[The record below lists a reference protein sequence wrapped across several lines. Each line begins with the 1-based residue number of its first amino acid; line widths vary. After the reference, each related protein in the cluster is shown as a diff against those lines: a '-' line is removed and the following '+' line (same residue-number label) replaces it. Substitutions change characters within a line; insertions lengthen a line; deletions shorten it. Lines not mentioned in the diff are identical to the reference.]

1 MKRKIEWVSEARFRP
16 FLEAVQEN
24 EDLAW
29 ELYEWNAL
37 MASTLSEVIHH
48 VEVLVRNAMLAQ
60 LETVHPLE
68 YPWNSDKAN
77 GIVLTADR
85 LRTGRKDQPV
95 TSDDV
100 TANLNLGFWC
110 QFVDP
115 KSSEN
120 RRLWESCLSRAFPK
134 SRNLASVSI
143 AMEDLRELRNRC
155 SHQDSLLKV
164 NPRIELNKIMRLVGW
179 IDPEAV
185 EWITGISRVEK
196 ILEQKPETRAERNC
210 LVFASNRAIKTESM
224 SRGLRYPYLESFLRD
239 SAIVVRSD
247 ISVGQSVEHV
257 GFYVLEDK
265 KDPNQKKLA
274 KAGYTV
280 PRGAHIAPLFPA
292 IEGHFVPTEWS
303 SEEADKLVESA
314 QPEERRAGA
323 IMRSHLGRGYRE
335 GQNYTIY
342 FLADKSVAHTS
353 ATPIIHKKE
362 GQGSAFVKSPRYF
375 RLEELRSARETSD
388 LNS

>member
-1 MKRKIEWVSEARFRP
+1 MNRKIEWVSEARFRP
-16 FLEAVQEN
+16 FLEAVQDN
-24 EDLAW
+24 EALAW

-60 LETVHPLE
+60 LATVHPLE
-68 YPWNSDKAN
+68 YPWNSDKAAA
-77 GIVLTADR
+77 VMSTADR
-85 LRTGRKDQPV
+85 LRTRRKDQPV
-95 TSDDV
+95 TSDDA

-120 RRLWESCLSRAFPK
+120 RNLWDDCLSRAFPN
-134 SRNLASVSI
+134 SRNQTSVSI

-179 IDPEAV
+179 IDPKAV
-185 EWITGISRVEK
+185 EWISGISRVEK
-196 ILEQKPETRAERNC
+196 ILEQKPVTLAERNC
-210 LVFASNRAIKTESM
+210 LVFASNRSIKTESM

-239 SAIVVRSD
+239 SAIVVRSE
-247 ISVGQSVEHV
+247 ISVGQSVEYV

-265 KDPNQKKLA
+265 KDPHGKTLA
-274 KAGYTV
+274 KAGYSV
-280 PRGAHIAPLFPA
+280 PVGAHIAPLFPA
-292 IEGHFVPTEWS
+292 IEGHFVPAEWS
-303 SEEADKLVESA
+303 REEASKLSTSSSA
-314 QPEERRAGA
+314 RERRAGE

-342 FLADKSVAHTS
+342 FLADKSVAESS